1 MNEEWDVKRGVVH
14 EEAMGFFPMF
24 SQAFSMVAAE
34 HDERVL
40 VQILHFKEMNQA
52 SHLRVRKSNFAIV
65 GMVPIFVSVR
75 SRRTIG
81 EMGIV
86 QVHPQ
91 KKLLLI
97 ILTQPIQ

>member
-24 SQAFSMVAAE
+24 SQAFPMVTAE

-40 VQILHFKEMNQA
+40 VQILHFEEMNQA
-52 SHLRVRKSNFAIV
+52 SYLRVRKRNFAIV
-65 GMVPIFVSVR
+65 GMIPVFVSIR
-75 SRRTIG
+75 SRRAIR

-97 ILTQPIQ
+97 ILT